1 MKKNKKFLMSAI
13 LTPILMSAL
22 FGCGKS
28 DTQDKAEGEVYV
40 PEYHQLAIESDYI
53 NNAAVAGDEVFLYSV
68 TYADENDPNSNYGNF
83 IYKYDMLENKAE
95 KLAYEIDENSNVSGM
110 AVNAD
115 GNLAL
120 VVDHYE
126 YLTDEEGNYT
136 DADYTMELELVS
148 AEDGSVI
155 DSMDITEIFG
165 GAEYVNV
172 QYFNVDAQG
181 NFYLCDGDST
191 IHIINKDFQKVC
203 DITTD
208 GWILSMA
215 TSREG
220 DVYAA
225 SYGESGI
232 ELKKVDPAGK
242 KLGEAISGFAGGYG
256 NSNFYAGLNKSFLI
270 SNSEGL
276 STYDLS
282 TQTSEDVFNWLDV
295 DINGENIAFT
305 GELSDG
311 RIWAISR
318 DYNGGSASGGPEFEL
333 IYLSRKNP
341 SEVTAKEEIIYGTL
355 SLDSDTRKNIIDFN
369 KTNDKYRIKVK
380 EYMSE
385 SDYETSLTQFNADMT
400 TGNCPDIIDLSYG
413 DFSQYASKGILEDLY
428 PYMEQS
434 GINQADYLENILKA
448 YEVDGR
454 LYGIMPKFYVSTV
467 LVKSSLVGDASGWT
481 LSENLDFLEE
491 KNPEN
496 VFQYGSRDSIFYYCI
511 YNNIDEFINWE
522 TGECFFNSQE
532 FIRALEFAAK
542 FPEEP
547 DYSQDD
553 EGIASKLHSD
563 KILLMQHTLSSVQE
577 YQMTN
582 GLFGEKTTYIGYP
595 NSERKG
601 NLIQP
606 VGGSMGMSSKSK
618 HKDGAWEFMKTILSD
633 EFQDSLISEYG
644 GWGFPVKKSALDKQF
659 ELDMTPDYY
668 EDEEGN
674 KIENPKT
681 TWGYDDFTMEIMAAT
696 QEEIDAV
703 RELIASAEK
712 LSGSLN
718 IQLMNI
724 INEEAEPFFKGQK
737 SASDTAAIIQNRI
750 QIYVNENR

>member
-136 DADYTMELELVS
+136 DTDYTMELELVS

-155 DSMDITEIFG
+155 DSMDITDIFG
-165 GAEYVNV
+165 GAEYVYV

-181 NFYLCDGDST
+181 NFYLCDGDSA

-242 KLGEAISGFAGGYG
+242 KLGEATSGFAGGYG

-295 DINGENIAFT
+295 DINGENIAFA

-318 DYNGGSASGGPEFEL
+318 DYNGGGALEGPEFEL
-333 IYLSRKNP
+333 IYLSRKNA

-434 GINQADYLENILKA
+434 GINQDDYLENILKA

-582 GLFGEKTTYIGYP
+582 GLFGEETTYIGYP

-718 IQLMNI
+718 VQLMNI

-737 SASDTAAIIQNRI
+737 SASDTAEIIQNRI

>member
-53 NNAAVAGDEVFLYSV
+53 NNAAVAGDEVFLYSA
-68 TYADENDPNSNYGNF
+68 TYGDENDPNSNYGNF

-95 KLAYEIDENSNVSGM
+95 KLAYEIDENSNVRGM
-110 AVNAD
+110 TVNAD

-120 VVDHYE
+120 LVDHYE

-155 DSMDITEIFG
+155 DSMDITDIFG

-181 NFYLCDGDST
+181 NFYLCDGDSA

-242 KLGEAISGFAGGYG
+242 KLGEATSGFAGGYG

-295 DINGENIAFT
+295 DINGENIAFA

-318 DYNGGSASGGPEFEL
+318 DYNGGSALEGPEFEL
-333 IYLSRKNP
+333 IYLSRKNA

-434 GINQADYLENILKA
+434 GINQDDYLENILKA

-582 GLFGEKTTYIGYP
+582 GLFGEETTYIGYP

-718 IQLMNI
+718 VQLMNI

-737 SASDTAAIIQNRI
+737 SASDTAEIIQNRI

>member
-1 MKKNKKFLMSAI
+1 M
-13 LTPILMSAL
+13 
-22 FGCGKS
+22 
-28 DTQDKAEGEVYV
+28 
-40 PEYHQLAIESDYI
+40 
-53 NNAAVAGDEVFLYSV
+53 
-68 TYADENDPNSNYGNF
+68 
-83 IYKYDMLENKAE
+83 
-95 KLAYEIDENSNVSGM
+95 
-110 AVNAD
+110 
-115 GNLAL
+115 
-120 VVDHYE
+120 
-126 YLTDEEGNYT
+126 
-136 DADYTMELELVS
+136 
-148 AEDGSVI
+148 
-155 DSMDITEIFG
+155 
-165 GAEYVNV
+165 
-172 QYFNVDAQG
+172 
-181 NFYLCDGDST
+181 
-191 IHIINKDFQKVC
+191 
-203 DITTD
+203 
-208 GWILSMA
+208 
-215 TSREG
+215 
-220 DVYAA
+220 
-225 SYGESGI
+225 
-232 ELKKVDPAGK
+232 
-242 KLGEAISGFAGGYG
+242 
-256 NSNFYAGLNKSFLI
+256 
-270 SNSEGL
+270 
-276 STYDLS
+276 
-282 TQTSEDVFNWLDV
+282 
-295 DINGENIAFT
+295 
-305 GELSDG
+305 
-311 RIWAISR
+311 
-318 DYNGGSASGGPEFEL
+318 
-333 IYLSRKNP
+333 IYLSRKNA

-434 GINQADYLENILKA
+434 GINQDDYLENILKA

-582 GLFGEKTTYIGYP
+582 GLFGEETTYIGYP

-718 IQLMNI
+718 VQLMNI

-737 SASDTAAIIQNRI
+737 SASDTAEIIQNRI